1 MIDLSKIDKTKTGRV
16 LTLVNLALT
25 LTFAFWAVGVYSNH
39 VDLSDKEDQQKSAE
53 EQSLYFRRA
62 KTIEKLNKARDP
74 AEARLQAIGTA
85 VAGAE
90 ELRPALQ
97 SWYASE
103 LESLRT
109 GNQQP
114 QAPVLAKDEI
124 QLDKQGYPRMGPVL
138 GPEDRPLRGV
148 ASLAKLDQLYKQK
161 LEEIQGITNAIDGL
175 IAEQQK
181 SSSEIGSGQEQGLRH
196 ELASVQAKIKQSRD
210 RQENLKPKVYNR
222 QVELAL
228 LLKRQQGL
236 VSRLKELQH

>member
-1 MIDLSKIDKTKTGRV
+1 MIDLSKIDKTRTGRV

-39 VDLSDKEDQQKSAE
+39 VDLSDKSDPQKSAE
-53 EQSLYFRRA
+53 DQSIYLRRA
-62 KTIEKLNKARDP
+62 ETVKKLDQSRGP
-74 AEARLQAIGTA
+74 AEARLQSTRNA
-85 VAGAE
+85 VARAE

-97 SWYASE
+97 SWYAAE

-109 GNQQP
+109 GNQPP
-114 QAPVLAKDEI
+114 QAPSYVKDEI

-138 GPEDRPLRGV
+138 GPDDRPLRGLD
-148 ASLAKLDQLYKQK
+148 SLAKLSQIYKQK
-161 LEEIQGITNAIDGL
+161 LEEIQSVTSAIDER

-181 SSSEIGSGQEQGLRH
+181 SSTEIGNGQEQGLRR
-196 ELASVQAKIKQSRD
+196 ELANVQGKIGQSRE

-236 VSRLKELQH
+236 ESRLKELER